1 MKTKA
6 EHGAP
11 QVPADASGGTHRLVR
26 SPRGFGRW
34 LRMIAGVKEDIL
46 DWVPEERPR
55 YTRLGAIVLNTG
67 VLAGLSL
74 LIALDTLVNVSWLL
88 LLPAAALWAFVIV
101 SFDGW
106 LIASTHGV
114 SDARRLRVFLP
125 RLVISLLIGFV
136 IAEPLLLWVFSPA
149 IHKEVFDERQN
160 ELTAYESQWQS
171 CNPASGVLV
180 TTAGCAN
187 YRLNIKDSPQA
198 VQEQLTT
205 ATIQRDQLKTMVD
218 GLNGQWAELEKIA
231 RNECG
236 GTPGPG
242 LTGIRGN
249 GAECKRDRQ
258 VADQYRMSS
267 QLDKHQVDLT
277 TLNQQL
283 ATLTGNL
290 ATAQQTAGQ
299 QISAAITEK
308 VDAKRAAQGN
318 IGILDEDKALGQLSD
333 RSFFVFVAQWLVRL
347 LLIAIDCLP
356 VLAKMMSG
364 TTAYDVLVSRQ
375 IEVGKRLHDKHL
387 HLRERSDTADTD
399 VQLQLAEYELR
410 TRIEKINEA
419 DRTTRARRETDL
431 DAEISKLAAKL
442 SSQDGT

>member
-6 EHGAP
+6 EHGAGA
-11 QVPADASGGTHRLVR
+11 VPADAPGGTHRRAR
-26 SPRGFGRW
+26 SPRDFGRW

-74 LIALDTLVNVSWLL
+74 LIALDTLVDVSWLL

-114 SDARRLRVFLP
+114 SNARQLRVFLP

-149 IHKEVFDERQN
+149 IHKEVLDERQN
-160 ELTAYESQWQS
+160 ELATYESRWQS
-171 CNPASGVLV
+171 CNPVSGELV
-180 TTAGCAN
+180 TTAECAN
-187 YRLNIKDSPQA
+187 YRLNIEDSPQA
-198 VQEQLTT
+198 VQEQLNT
-205 ATIQRDQLKTMVD
+205 ATGQRDQRKTMVD
-218 GLNGQWAELEKIA
+218 DLNGQWVELETIA

-236 GTPGPG
+236 GTPGQG
-242 LTGIRGN
+242 LTGVPGD
-249 GAECKRDRQ
+249 GPECRRNRQ
-258 VADQYRMSS
+258 VADQYRMDS
-267 QLDKHQVDLT
+267 QLDKHQADLT
-277 TLNQQL
+277 ALNQQL
-283 ATLTGNL
+283 VTLTDNL
-290 ATAQQTAGQ
+290 ATAQQTAGR

-308 VDAKRAAQGN
+308 VIAKRAAQGN
-318 IGILDEDKALGQLSD
+318 IGILDEAKALGQLSD

-364 TTAYDVLVSRQ
+364 TTAYDTLVSRQ
-375 IEVGKRLHDKHL
+375 IAASKRLHDKHL
-387 HLRERSDTADTD
+387 HLRERNDTADTE
-399 VQLQLAEYELR
+399 VQIQRAEYELR
-410 TRIEKINEA
+410 AKIDSINEA
-419 DRTTRARRETDL
+419 DRAARARRETDL
-431 DAEISKLAAKL
+431 DTEISKLAAKL
-442 SSQDGT
+442 SSQDGA